1 MVVVVV
7 VPSSS
12 YGAEVSVLD
21 VSVEAGVVDY
31 DEEDD
36 VVLGAGVV
44 EDASD
49 DVVFVSVVV
58 VVD

>member
-1 MVVVVV
+1 M
-7 VPSSS
+7 PSSS
-12 YGAEVSVLD
+12 DATGVSVLD

-31 DEEDD
+31 DEVDD
-36 VVLGAGVV
+36 VVVGAGVV

-49 DVVFVSVVV
+49 DVVLISVVV